1 VLDHNE
7 DVEQAK
13 GRSDRDEEI
22 AGDVGFVSAPDSCAG
37 YAARLMGAHA

>member
-1 VLDHNE
+1 VLDHHE

-22 AGDVGFVSAPDSCAG
+22 AGDNRTRVIAVVSRDVVYESWFS
-37 YAARLMGAHA
+37 